1 MDNNLNQ
8 KKVNYKMLILFIG
21 LALLAGG
28 IGALLGGNMDNFE
41 TLKKPP
47 FSPPAILF
55 PIVWT
60 ILYILMGISSYLICS
75 NKTDQKFKNKAS
87 FVYILQLIVNSL
99 WSLFFF
105 RLNMLLFSFIWL
117 LLLIILVIM
126 SSFINAC
133 KMFLFIN
140 INSLFNNKNGLFQKK
155 QSIEFYAFLIK
166 IYFVS
171 DEIPPVR

>member
-105 RLNMLLFSFIWL
+105 RLNMILFAFIWL
-117 LLLIILVIM
+117 LLLILLVIIM
-126 SSFINAC
+126 IIKFYNIKPLAAYLQIPYILWL
-133 KMFLFIN
+133 LFAAVLN
-140 INSLFNNKNGLFQKK
+140 F
-155 QSIEFYAFLIK
+155 SIYLLN
-166 IYFVS
+166 
-171 DEIPPVR
+171 R

>member
-28 IGALLGGNMDNFE
+28 IGALLGGKMDDFE
-41 TLKKPP
+41 TLNKPP

-105 RLNMLLFSFIWL
+105 RLNMLLFALIWL
-117 LLLIILVIM
+117 LFLIVLVIIM
-126 SSFINAC
+126 IVKFYNIKPLAAYLQIPYILWL
-133 KMFLFIN
+133 LFAAVLN
-140 INSLFNNKNGLFQKK
+140 F
-155 QSIEFYAFLIK
+155 SIYLLN
-166 IYFVS
+166 
-171 DEIPPVR
+171 R

>member
-75 NKTDQKFKNKAS
+75 NKTDQKFKNKAC
-87 FVYILQLIVNSL
+87 FVYILQLIVNSF
-99 WSLFFF
+99 WTLFFF
-105 RLNMLLFSFIWL
+105 RLNMILFAFIWL
-117 LLLIILVIM
+117 VFLIILVVIM
-126 SSFINAC
+126 IVKFYNIKPLAAYLQIPYILWL
-133 KMFLFIN
+133 LFAAVLN
-140 INSLFNNKNGLFQKK
+140 F
-155 QSIEFYAFLIK
+155 SIYLLN
-166 IYFVS
+166 
-171 DEIPPVR
+171 R

>member
-105 RLNMLLFSFIWL
+105 RLNMILFAFIWL
-117 LLLIILVIM
+117 LLLILLVIIM
-126 SSFINAC
+126 IVKFYNIKPLAAYLQIPYILWL
-133 KMFLFIN
+133 LFAAVLN
-140 INSLFNNKNGLFQKK
+140 F
-155 QSIEFYAFLIK
+155 SIYLLN
-166 IYFVS
+166 
-171 DEIPPVR
+171 R